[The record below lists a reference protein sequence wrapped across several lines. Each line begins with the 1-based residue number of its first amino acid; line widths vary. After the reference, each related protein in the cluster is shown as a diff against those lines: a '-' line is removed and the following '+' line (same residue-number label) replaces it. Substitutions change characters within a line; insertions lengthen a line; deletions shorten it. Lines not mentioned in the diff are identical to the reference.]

1 MNLIPANSAP
11 AVPGVAVMVPV
22 PFWRTLAGRAV
33 LAVAASLFVGVCAR
47 LSVPLPFTPVPLTL
61 SDLAVLLVGLTL
73 GPGTAFAALVLYL
86 VEGASGLPVFSRG
99 GAGGLL
105 QLFGVTGGFL
115 LSYPFAAATAGWLD
129 VRLRK
134 VLHNEFAGTLCA
146 AAAASAL
153 LMVCGA
159 LWFGAALHL
168 GMATTFGKA
177 TLPFLPGQ
185 LIKIFAA
192 TGIVISA
199 RRLRRAQGVL
209 HSGEHSLGG

>member
-1 MNLIPANSAP
+1 MNPIPANAAP
-11 AVPGVAVMVPV
+11 AISGGAVTAPV
-22 PFWRTLAGRAV
+22 PFFRTLAGRAV
-33 LAVAASLFVGVCAR
+33 LAVGASLFVGVCAR

-61 SDLAVLLVGLTL
+61 SDLAVLLVGLAL

-99 GAGGLL
+99 GVGGML

-115 LSYPFAAATAGWLD
+115 LSYPFAAAIAGWLE

-134 VLHNEFAGTLCA
+134 LVHNDLAATLCA
-146 AAAASAL
+146 ATVASAF
-153 LMVCGA
+153 LMFCGA
-159 LWFGAALHL
+159 LWFGTALHL
-168 GMATTFGKA
+168 GTATTFSKA

-199 RRLRRAQGVL
+199 RRLRRA
-209 HSGEHSLGG
+209 